1 MMLSNTFTTLML
13 ICCLV
18 LILET
23 TNGFNT
29 NNIVLGPISSSLSI
43 KPYLISSTS
52 ITSQQQQLNNVLSIQ
67 QDNIICHQQTESPS
81 SQVLSLFHGINH
93 DESIISSS
101 SSFISS
107 LSSSLLLQSNSGEDG
122 ILLNG
127 LILLPGI
134 LFVTIAVGAF
144 VYANV
149 FITPEII
156 EANEQMRNEQR
167 EIQIR
172 KLVDL
177 VQSHLAVSNQNIEE
191 LRYPLEEA
199 FGMSIEEY
207 IVDVLEENP
216 NTTIH
221 YTSADRDLAQLLKT
235 DG

>member
-1 MMLSNTFTTLML
+1 MCSNTFTTLML
-13 ICCLV
+13 ICLI

-23 TNGFNT
+23 TNGLLNFNT
-29 NNIVLGPISSSLSI
+29 VLDPMSSSLSI
-43 KPYLISSTS
+43 KPYLIPSTR
-52 ITSQQQQLNNVLSIQ
+52 ITSQQQRQLNHFFSIQ
-67 QDNIICHQQTESPS
+67 QDNIISHQQAESPS
-81 SQVLSLFHGINH
+81 SLVFSLFDGINH
-93 DESIISSS
+93 DDSIISSS
-101 SSFISS
+101 SSFISP
-107 LSSSLLLQSNSGEDG
+107 LSSSLLLQSKSAEDG

-134 LFVTIAVGAF
+134 LFVIIAVGVF

-149 FITPEII
+149 FITPEIV

-167 EIQIR
+167 EVQIR

-177 VQSHLAVSNQNIEE
+177 VQSDLAVSNQNIEE